1 MSERKGLFLFPIPP
15 IPWIDGRN
23 IYERY
28 EALEKGGWKVSWV
41 REGFAFV
48 GFYKDLFKNY
58 NVGRP
63 KGRITFVSEVIPTLV
78 FRIIGK
84 S

>member
-1 MSERKGLFLFPIPP
+1 MSRGLFLFPIPP
-15 IPWIDGRN
+15 IPWVDGRN
-23 IYERY
+23 IFERY
-28 EALEKGGWKVSWV
+28 ETLEKSGWKVSWV
-41 REGFAFV
+41 VEGFAFV

-63 KGRITFVSEVIPTLV
+63 KGRVTFVSEVIPTFV
-78 FRIIGK
+78 FKIIGK